1 MLNALYWGSVKLS
14 IEELVAAIQ
23 AGDQSLMEALW
34 EAVVNLVKWKAKRT
48 MTSLELLSDSSS
60 VEFEDLVQSGYF
72 ALVSALETYKPE
84 CGAFSSWLMYYLQT
98 AFADAAGYR
107 TKQGRIE
114 NTAISLNEPLDDE
127 ESQSRRVDFVAD
139 GTAQDAMESIEEQEY
154 QKQLHEALE
163 AALAEIP
170 EKQGQVLRL
179 RYFQKQTLGE
189 AGESLGVSV
198 ERVRQMEQ
206 KGLRTLRQS
215 KTAAHLIPFLEFD
228 FYTGTGLGAFVHSGM
243 SIQEKYLILE
253 EQKRQRKEQKERAE
267 REKKHAEFLRQ
278 MEEREKAWRELLA
291 SLGR

>member
-1 MLNALYWGSVKLS
+1 MS
-14 IEELVAAIQ
+14 IDELVAAVQ
-23 AGDQSLMEALW
+23 AGDDSKLAELW
-34 EAVVNLVKWKAKRT
+34 DKISGLVKWKASRT
-48 MTSLELLSDSSS
+48 MTALELLNDVCR
-60 VEFEDLVQSGYF
+60 VEFDDLYQSGYF
-72 ALVSALETYKPE
+72 AMLSALETYKPE
-84 CGAFSSWLMYYLQT
+84 SGSFSSWLMYYLQT
-98 AFADAAGYR
+98 TFAETAGYR

-114 NTAISLNEPLDDE
+114 NAAISLDEPLDDE
-127 ESQSRRVDFVAD
+127 ENKSRRVDFVAD

-228 FYTGTGLGAFVHSGM
+228 FYTGTGLGAFLHSGM

-253 EQKRQRKEQKERAE
+253 EQKRQRKEQRERAE